1 MVEQMVMMEETII
14 LPRLPRH
21 LSCRG
26 SATTTPKTPAERRGM
41 EFRIPKIQSSLA
53 EGEQGVLFVPTHK
66 CMSSGIP
73 LFAALLID

>member
-41 EFRIPKIQSSLA
+41 EFSIPKIQSSLA

-66 CMSSGIP
+66 CMSSSIP